1 MVKPKTIIIVLLAVM
16 ICILAGRRLFPS
28 EAREVRKQF
37 DRLSKWVSK
46 SRGESA
52 FTMASKCKRVGT
64 LFADPCTFKTPI
76 YSFSGTYT
84 PQEISS
90 YAATAHLQFAKLSL
104 RFYDLDIEF
113 PEDGT
118 AKVIFTAKLTGTTKM
133 GESIHETHEVECTLR
148 KSEDKWLFTDCGVV
162 EVLKK

>member
-1 MVKPKTIIIVLLAVM
+1 VVKPKTIVIALLAVL
-16 ICILAGRRLFPS
+16 IAILAARRLFPS

-46 SRGESA
+46 GRAESA
-52 FTMASKCKRVGT
+52 LTMARKIKRIGT
-64 LFADPCTFKTPI
+64 LFADPCKFRTPI

-84 PQEISS
+84 PEEISS
-90 YAATAHLQFAKLSL
+90 YAAAAHLQLAKLSL
-104 RFYDLDIEF
+104 RFYDHNIQF
-113 PEDGT
+113 PEEGT
-118 AKVIFTAKLTGTTKM
+118 AKVVFTAKLTGTTKM

-148 KSEDKWLFTDCGVV
+148 KSEDKWLFTDCEVV